1 MARPDLGANFCGC
14 FKDRLESFP
23 FVIILS
29 CPRMTNLKLFE
40 NVFIGSEITSSV
52 CFSKTTDVP
61 SLSPDVFPPWHCAK
75 TQLSAPDERP
85 AKPSAFI
92 EVLTVAHDQLFN
104 PFD

>member
-1 MARPDLGANFCGC
+1 MPDFGANFRGR
-14 FKDRLESFP
+14 FKDRIESFP

-40 NVFIGSEITSSV
+40 NLFIGSKITSSV
-52 CFSKTTDVP
+52 CFSKTTDAL
-61 SLSPDVFPPWHCAK
+61 SLSPYVFPSWHCAK
-75 TQLSAPDERP
+75 TQLSAP
-85 AKPSAFI
+85 AKPSTFI

>member
-14 FKDRLESFP
+14 FKDCLESFP
-23 FVIILS
+23 FVSILS
-29 CPRMTNLKLFE
+29 CPRMKNLKLVE
-40 NVFIGSEITSSV
+40 HLFIGSEITSSIG
-52 CFSKTTDVP
+52 FSKTTDV
-61 SLSPDVFPPWHCAK
+61 LSPDVFPPWHCAK
-75 TQLSAPDERP
+75 TQLNAPDESP